1 MIRRPP
7 RSTRTDTLFPYTTLF
22 RSRDLGA
29 FILIDR
35 QTNGTVAAGTLDF
48 ALRRAGNIHWQHLA
62 VDKSARALI
71 KHQAPRCVWF
81 TGLSASGK
89 STIANLVEKKL
100 LAMGH
105 HTYLLDGDNVRH
117 GINKDLGFTNAYRL
131 DNLRRVAEV
140 AKLMLVEGLIVLVI
154 VYS

>member
-48 ALRRAGNIHWQHLA
+48 ALRRAGNIHWQHLE

-81 TGLSASGK
+81 TGLSGSGK
-89 STIANLVEKKL
+89 RSEEHTSELQSLMRSSYAVFCLKKKKN
-100 LAMGH
+100 H
-105 HTYLLDGDNVRH
+105 ITHQNTQPS
-117 GINKDLGFTNAYRL
+117 NKKATNAN
-131 DNLRRVAEV
+131 DT
-140 AKLMLVEGLIVLVI
+140 LMN
-154 VYS
+154 

>member
-48 ALRRAGNIHWQHLA
+48 ALRRAGNIHWQHLE

-81 TGLSASGK
+81 TGLSGSGK

-105 HTYLLDGDNVRH
+105 HTYLLDGATVRH
-117 GINKDLGFTNAYRL
+117 GLTNDLGSPNAA
-131 DNLRRVAEV
+131 RVANIPPSAALAQWRLV
-140 AKLMLVEGLIVLVI
+140 AGFYSLITFI
-154 VYS
+154 